1 MFARQNP
8 RTDVSLRMVFSK
20 HVSLAAH
27 QELQPTL
34 VDAVRAAHERYA
46 SLSVRH
52 VVVGGFAVGVHGR
65 VRATKDV
72 DFLVGGE
79 AFLPSSSILSFRE
92 GIPLAAGKVPVD
104 SIPIP
109 AGHEATFE
117 QALDDAAAHRLDVDG
132 IPIMGVP
139 HLVLMKLIAKRR
151 QDLADIVAM
160 LTHASREV
168 VAATRQLVGDELP
181 DELALLD
188 ELIRESG

>member
-1 MFARQNP
+1 MFLP
-8 RTDVSLRMVFSK
+8 TDISLRMVAPK
-20 HVSLAAH
+20 RVSLADH
-27 QELQPTL
+27 EELQPSL
-34 VDAVRAAHERYA
+34 VAAVRAAHERYT

-79 AFLPSSSILSFRE
+79 AFVPSSIILSFRE

-117 QALDDAAAHRLDVDG
+117 RALDDAAAHRLDVDG
-132 IPIMGVP
+132 IPVMGVP

-151 QDLADIVAM
+151 QDLADIVA
-160 LTHASREV
+160 LLARASTGTVNE
-168 VAATRQLVGDELP
+168 TCTLIRQELAG
-181 DELALLD
+181 EAALLD
-188 ELIRESG
+188 ELIRESS

>member
-1 MFARQNP
+1 MALP
-8 RTDVSLRMVFSK
+8 TDISLRMVARK
-20 HVSLAAH
+20 RTSLADH
-27 QELQPTL
+27 EELQPLL
-34 VDAVRAAHERYA
+34 VAAIRAAHERYA

-79 AFLPSSSILSFRE
+79 AFMPSSTILSFRE
-92 GIPLAAGKVPVD
+92 GIPLAAGNVPVD

-117 QALDDAAAHRLDVDG
+117 RVLDDAAAHRLDVDG
-132 IPIMGVP
+132 IPILGVP
-139 HLVLMKLIAKRR
+139 HLVLMKLIARRR

-160 LTHASREV
+160 LAEASTETIEH
-168 VAATRQLVGDELP
+168 TRALIGS
-181 DELALLD
+181 ELASDVSLLD
-188 ELIRESG
+188 ALIQESNA

>member
-1 MFARQNP
+1 MFLP
-8 RTDVSLRMVFSK
+8 TDISLRMVAPK
-20 HVSLAAH
+20 RVSLADH
-27 QELQPTL
+27 EELQPSL
-34 VDAVRAAHERYA
+34 VAAVRAAHERYT

-79 AFLPSSSILSFRE
+79 AFVPSSIILSFRE

-109 AGHEATFE
+109 AGHEATF
-117 QALDDAAAHRLDVDG
+117 
-132 IPIMGVP
+132 VP

-151 QDLADIVAM
+151 QDLADIVA
-160 LTHASREV
+160 LLARASTGTVNE
-168 VAATRQLVGDELP
+168 TCTLIRQELAG
-181 DELALLD
+181 EAALLD
-188 ELIRESG
+188 ELIRESS